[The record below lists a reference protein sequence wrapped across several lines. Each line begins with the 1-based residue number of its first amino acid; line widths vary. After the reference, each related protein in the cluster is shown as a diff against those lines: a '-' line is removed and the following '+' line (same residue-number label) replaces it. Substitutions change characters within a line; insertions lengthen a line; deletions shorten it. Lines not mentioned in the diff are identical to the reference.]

1 MLSGIKVLDF
11 TQYLPGPYATLRLSD
26 LGAEVIKIERPQ
38 GDPARELSEGK
49 VFQGNNRNKGSLAFD
64 LKNPSD
70 QQKVMNLICSA
81 DVLVESF
88 RPGVMAS
95 LGFGYE
101 ELKRL
106 HPSLVYCSLTGYGQ
120 MGDLSSL
127 GSHDLNYMAL
137 SGMLSQLKDENGR
150 PVHPTLTFADLIGG
164 LAASEAIIAALLKR
178 EREKEGSYIDL
189 AITDAVMS
197 LLTTHMQY
205 SGGNGVPELG
215 GSIIS
220 YHIYETKDQRFV
232 SLAALE
238 PKFWSNFCEAV
249 QKQEWL
255 PYHFEKA
262 EKGNQMY
269 EEVCQ
274 LFQSRSFTAWVAFS
288 AKIDCCLAP
297 IYEISE
303 LKDSLYNQ
311 QRRMIVQSPWNDLQV
326 FTAAKPNEL
335 HAPPRLNS
343 SALNQK

>member
-26 LGAEVIKIERPQ
+26 LGAEVIKIERPE
-38 GDPARELSEGK
+38 GDPARELSDGK
-49 VFQGNNRNKGSLAFD
+49 VFQGNNRNKKSMAFD
-64 LKNPSD
+64 LKNTTD
-70 QQKVMNLICSA
+70 QQKVIELIRSA

-95 LGFGYE
+95 LGLGYE
-101 ELKRL
+101 QLRSL

-120 MGDLSSL
+120 TGKLSML

-137 SGMLSQLKDENGR
+137 SGMLSQMKDGSGR

-164 LAASEAIIAALLKR
+164 ITASEAIVAALLKR
-178 EREKEGSYIDL
+178 EKNGEGSYIDL

-205 SGGNGVPELG
+205 AEGNGVPELDG
-215 GSIIS
+215 HIIS
-220 YHIYETKDQRFV
+220 YHIYETKDRRFI

-238 PKFWSNFCEAV
+238 PKFWSNFCQAV

-255 PYHFEKA
+255 PYHVEKA
-262 EKGNQMY
+262 EKGNRVY

-274 LFQSRSFTAWVAFS
+274 LFQSRSFHEWEIFS
-288 AKIDCCLAP
+288 QQVDCCMAP
-297 IYEISE
+297 VYEMRE
-303 LKDSLYNQ
+303 LKDSCYNQ
-311 QRRMIVQSPWNDLQV
+311 YRQIIVESPWNDLQV
-326 FTAAKPNEL
+326 FTSSKPNYL
-335 HAPPRLNS
+335 YAPPGLNS
-343 SALNQK
+343 NCLNRK